1 MNAFVNITQNNSKE
15 GKMFDDKKTALHS
28 KTTSQLR
35 TNEPRLKK
43 QNLDET
49 LTNRPKL
56 TKEL

>member
-1 MNAFVNITQNNSKE
+1 MNAFVNITQIV
-15 GKMFDDKKTALHS
+15 KKAKCSMTKNTALHS

-35 TNEPRLKK
+35 TNEPCLKK